1 MKPITLSY
9 MTYSDFQGLKLSS
22 LGFGAMRLPQLE
34 DGSVDRETVRQ
45 MVDYAIEHG
54 VNYFDTAAPY
64 HAGMSEPILGEAL
77 SRHPRDSWY
86 LATKYPGHQHS
97 KSFNPAATF
106 EGQLRRCGVDWFD
119 FYLFHNVCEN
129 SLADYMNPE
138 WGMLDYF
145 VEQRRLG
152 RIRHLG
158 MSSHAEP
165 EVLRQILDGPY
176 GKAIEFCQI
185 QLNYLDW
192 DLQKAKEKVA
202 MLNERGIPIW
212 VMEPVRGGKLAK
224 LSESPASAL
233 KALRHDAS
241 TASWA
246 FRWLQDV
253 PGVKVILSGMSN
265 MEQLADNIRT
275 FESAQP
281 LGAEEKET
289 LAVIAEGLRDSIP
302 CTACRYCCDG
312 CPAGLDI
319 PALIA
324 ALNDLKVE
332 VTFNTVMRLE
342 ALPEDKLPSACLG
355 CGACTQICPQ
365 GIDIPGAMTEL
376 AGIFEKAPKWADVCV
391 ERNRIAEMQAAAE
404 QSGKA

>member
-1 MKPITLSY
+1 M
-9 MTYSDFQGLKLSS
+9 
-22 LGFGAMRLPQLE
+22 
-34 DGSVDRETVRQ
+34 
-45 MVDYAIEHG
+45 
-54 VNYFDTAAPY
+54 
-64 HAGMSEPILGEAL
+64 
-77 SRHPRDSWY
+77 
-86 LATKYPGHQHS
+86 
-97 KSFNPAATF
+97 
-106 EGQLRRCGVDWFD
+106 
-119 FYLFHNVCEN
+119 
-129 SLADYMNPE
+129 
-138 WGMLDYF
+138 
-145 VEQRRLG
+145 
-152 RIRHLG
+152 
-158 MSSHAEP
+158 
-165 EVLRQILDGPY
+165 
-176 GKAIEFCQI
+176 
-185 QLNYLDW
+185 
-192 DLQKAKEKVA
+192 
-202 MLNERGIPIW
+202 
-212 VMEPVRGGKLAK
+212 
-224 LSESPASAL
+224 
-233 KALRHDAS
+233 
-241 TASWA
+241 
-246 FRWLQDV
+246 
-253 PGVKVILSGMSN
+253 ILSGMSN

-404 QSGKA
+404 QSGNA